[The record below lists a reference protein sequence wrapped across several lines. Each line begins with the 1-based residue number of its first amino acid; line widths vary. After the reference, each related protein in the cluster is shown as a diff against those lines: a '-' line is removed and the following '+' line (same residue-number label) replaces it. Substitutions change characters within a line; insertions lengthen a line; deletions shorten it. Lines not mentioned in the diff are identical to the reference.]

1 MKDHAGKY
9 RGRLLVENRL
19 TETEQDTKGEIEGQR
34 NLTLTRSRN
43 QPEGQMPGHPD
54 QSRDDSCQREGE
66 FFLQSRLQEAP
77 PAQLFVPASS
87 KGDKGPAQRKH
98 QNGIQ
103 RRQGWIGDKKG
114 QNPNQTEGQHINPP
128 ALSMR
133 KDKVQHLL
141 GMRNFEADK
150 SSQGRS
156 EAPDEI
162 ESKAQR
168 LSPAGQLQGG

>member
-1 MKDHAGKY
+1 MKDHAGKD
-9 RGRLLVENRL
+9 RGRLLVENRQ
-19 TETEQDTKGEIEGQR
+19 TETEQDTKGEIEEQR

-77 PAQLFVPASS
+77 PANLFIAASS
-87 KGDKGPAQRKH
+87 KGDKGPTQRKH

-114 QNPNQTEGQHINPP
+114 QNPNQTEDQHVNPP
-128 ALSMR
+128 AFGMGE
-133 KDKVQHLL
+133 DKVQHLL
-141 GMRNFEADK
+141 RMRNFEADK

-156 EAPDEI
+156 EAPDVI
-162 ESKAQR
+162 ESKSQR